1 MEKEEIKGNLETYK
15 LWLMGEDYDPK
26 PKITIELID
35 SILKALES
43 NHNPDNLLEEAR
55 EEAEKRFTLPYI
67 GYCRT
72 EGESFTEG
80 AQFIINKLNER
91 KEN

>member
-35 SILKALES
+35 SILK
-43 NHNPDNLLEEAR
+43 LLNTPSTDLIEEAR
-55 EEAEKRFTLPYI
+55 KEAKEEGVRRF
-67 GYCRT
+67 
-72 EGESFTEG
+72 
-80 AQFIINKLNER
+80 KLTKDFPMHPAN
-91 KEN
+91 